1 MGGLMLVPQGNI
13 VLRRDFV
20 QTIHELRERIRQLE
34 QEIAALKQA
43 DPQPKR
49 QYTRRAEVQN
59 G

>member
-1 MGGLMLVPQGNI
+1 MLMPQGNI
-13 VLRRDFV
+13 VLRRDFD

-43 DPQPKR
+43 DPPPKR